1 MPLLP
6 ILFSLYH
13 EQRVPTKHGD
23 KKETT
28 SPLKLPH
35 ERDTFHGSIVNV
47 AKTANLDR
55 ILVVG
60 RVGGNTALF
69 TKIKNAYTFGMAF
82 PSQGSTEHTLKGTC
96 DVQKAASGSGF

>member
-1 MPLLP
+1 MSLLP
-6 ILFSLYH
+6 ILSSLYH
-13 EQRVPTKHGD
+13 EQRAPTEHRD

-55 ILVVG
+55 ILV
-60 RVGGNTALF
+60 VGGNTALF